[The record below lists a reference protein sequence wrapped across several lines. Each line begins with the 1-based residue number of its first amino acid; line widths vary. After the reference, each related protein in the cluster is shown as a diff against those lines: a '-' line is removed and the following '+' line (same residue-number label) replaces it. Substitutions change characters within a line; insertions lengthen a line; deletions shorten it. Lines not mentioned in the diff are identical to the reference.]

1 MQALLVQI
9 LIAIVQTVLIVL
21 GVKYLPSYLSQKG
34 KNLATK
40 EDIAEITQK
49 IEEVKTAYKDHYD
62 LSKTERD
69 LYNKMIETINDF
81 LVEIKKYEFI
91 NNVPLTNE
99 VVMSKNEL
107 RGKLFKFKDAASL
120 FVGKSYVF
128 LKEENYLRL
137 ESALNTTS
145 NVADLA
151 NNLLDAMR
159 KSLYPDTQLTPR
171 DNLKEFKYN

>member
-49 IEEVKTAYKDHYD
+49 IEEVKTAYKDRYD

-69 LYNKMIETINDF
+69 LYNIMIESIHDF
-81 LVEIKKYEFI
+81 LVEIKKYEFR
-91 NNVPLTNE
+91 NNVSLTNE
-99 VVMSKNEL
+99 VVMSNDEL
-107 RGKLFKFKDAASL
+107 REKLFKFKDTASL
-120 FVGKSYVF
+120 FVSKSYVF
-128 LKEENYLRL
+128 LKEENYMGLK
-137 ESALNTTS
+137 EALDTTS
-145 NVADLA
+145 SFADLA

-159 KSLYPDTQLTPR
+159 RSLYPDTQLSPR
-171 DNLKEFKYN
+171 DDPKEFKYN